1 MLVLNSLI
9 LKSRKY
15 IGTYK
20 VTDILENKRHAFEF
34 LMQVTTTDNEELRLL
49 AIKINQALNV
59 APHLINALNSYIEQ
73 IYHTNKTQ
81 LFIDNSQHYLRQFAQ
96 HLYEILPSSDAY
108 RQASTTFLSNV
119 DKKNYTFCVNLVRH
133 FFGYWQHAHEGSML
147 ENTPKLNHL
156 VQHTKELTR
165 IWQDIDSAFI
175 TTIEEAILKRY
186 QQAIHKIN
194 ILDEEIQIR
203 IKIAKIIM
211 IYQRKYDKT
220 PEGYRTNIADI
231 QGVFSNKD
239 LLNYFLSVSREF
251 YHSWENTMI
260 RKS

>member
-1 MLVLNSLI
+1 MLVLNNLL

-15 IGTYK
+15 IGIYK
-20 VTDILENKRHAFEF
+20 VSDILENKLHAFEF
-34 LMQVTTTDNEELRLL
+34 LMQVITTDNEELRLL
-49 AIKINQALNV
+49 AKKINQALNV

-81 LFIDNSQHYLRQFAQ
+81 LFINNSQHYLRQFSKL
-96 HLYEILPSSDAY
+96 LYDTPLTSDAY
-108 RQASTTFLSNV
+108 REAATTFLSNV

-133 FFGYWQHAHEGSML
+133 FFSYWQHAHTDLMVEKP
-147 ENTPKLNHL
+147 PKKNHIT
-156 VQHTKELTR
+156 QHTKELTR
-165 IWQDIDSAFI
+165 IWQEIDSAFI
-175 TTIEEAILKRY
+175 TTIEEAVLRRY
-186 QQAIHKIN
+186 QLAIQKIN

-203 IKIAKIIM
+203 IKIAKVIM

-220 PEGYRTNIADI
+220 PVGYRANIADVKE
-231 QGVFSNKD
+231 VFSNKD